1 MGMLD
6 FFKKKNKDDDID
18 SLISQ
23 KKQNAGLNY
32 NDDLSASNLG
42 DMNSPS
48 GFDDYQ
54 ENAGSSFNQPTSA
67 RPYQAPVQ
75 GFQQRYQYSSQDN
88 PRIDKDLEVI
98 STKLDMIKAI
108 LESLNQRI
116 SAIERHLYEEK
127 QQERNKGRM
136 W

>member
-1 MGMLD
+1 MGMFD
-6 FFKKKNKDDDID
+6 FLKRKNKDDDID

-23 KKQNAGLNY
+23 KKQNAGLNP
-32 NDDLSASNLG
+32 DDLSGNNMG
-42 DMNSPS
+42 DMNPS
-48 GFDDYQ
+48 QGFDEYQ
-54 ENAGSSFNQPTSA
+54 EGSSVAFNHPPSA

-75 GFQQRYQYSSQDN
+75 GFQQRYQYPSQDN

-98 STKLDMIKAI
+98 STKLDMIKAM

>member
-1 MGMLD
+1 MGVLD
-6 FFKKKNKDDDID
+6 FFKRKNKDNDIE

-23 KKQNAGLNY
+23 KKQNAGLNFS
-32 NDDLSASNLG
+32 DDLSGNNLG
-42 DMNSPS
+42 DMNSS
-48 GFDDYQ
+48 QGFDEYQ
-54 ENAGSSFNQPTSA
+54 ENASGSFNHPPSA

-75 GFQQRYQYSSQDN
+75 GLQQRYQYPSSDN

-116 SAIERHLYEEK
+116 SAMERHIYEQQ

>member
-1 MGMLD
+1 MGMFD
-6 FFKKKNKDDDID
+6 FLKRKNKDDDID

-23 KKQNAGLNY
+23 KKQNAGLNFS
-32 NDDLSASNLG
+32 DDLSGNNMG
-42 DMNSPS
+42 DMNSPQ

-54 ENAGSSFNQPTSA
+54 EGSSAAFSHPPSA

>member
-6 FFKKKNKDDDID
+6 FFKRKNKDDDID
-18 SLISQ
+18 SIISQ

-32 NDDLSASNLG
+32 TDDLSANNLS
-42 DMNSPS
+42 DINSSS

-54 ENAGSSFNQPTSA
+54 ENAGGSFNHPNSA
-67 RPYQAPVQ
+67 RPFQAPTQ
-75 GFQQRYQYSSQDN
+75 GYQQRFQYPSLDN

-116 SAIERHLYEEK
+116 SAIERHLYED
-127 QQERNKGRM
+127 QQQQRNKGRL